1 MKKTNGRNGARP
13 RETRNK
19 PNGNGN
25 GNSNGCHKLG
35 TCPKCKRENIPLTEH
50 HIWKRSVW
58 GPNNHT
64 VFLCRDCHD
73 ELESK
78 VRIMENMILRLFML
92 CYKALYYDF
101 MNGKEELSDDHIMK
115 ICIVGLKKMI
125 KKIMTESIGLKEGW
139 IIKRM
144 QKKGVLLSKREQ

>member
-1 MKKTNGRNGARP
+1 MKKANGRNGARP
-13 RETRNK
+13 RENK
-19 PNGNGN
+19 SKSNGNHNGNGN
-25 GNSNGCHKLG
+25 GNGYHKIG

-101 MNGKEELSDDHIMK
+101 MNSKEELNDDHIMK
-115 ICIVGLKKMI
+115 ICIDSLEEMI
-125 KKIMTESIGLKEGW
+125 KKITKPIELKESW
-139 IIKRM
+139 IVKRM
-144 QKKGVLLSKREQ
+144 QNKVLLKK

>member
-1 MKKTNGRNGARP
+1 MKKANGRNGARP
-13 RETRNK
+13 RENK
-19 PNGNGN
+19 SKSNGNHNGNGN
-25 GNSNGCHKLG
+25 GNGYHKIG

-101 MNGKEELSDDHIMK
+101 MNGEEELNDDHIMK
-115 ICIVGLKKMI
+115 ICIDGLEI
-125 KKIMTESIGLKEGW
+125 KKSVIEPIELEEGW
-139 IIKRM
+139 VVKRM
-144 QKKGVLLSKREQ
+144 QNKVSLKKIEE